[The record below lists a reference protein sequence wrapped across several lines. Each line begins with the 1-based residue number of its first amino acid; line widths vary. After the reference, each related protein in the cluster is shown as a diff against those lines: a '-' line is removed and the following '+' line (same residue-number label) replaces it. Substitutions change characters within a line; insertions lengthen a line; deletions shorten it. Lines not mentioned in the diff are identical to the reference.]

1 MDTRCGS
8 YTTQMRDDSKKR
20 ITDTGG
26 MRQEEAR
33 PVGKN
38 DASDASSEKKRLAEL
53 LEESEAERQALEE
66 ELAAERNILE
76 TFLENTPDSIY
87 FKDRDSRLVRVSAGL
102 LEDFGLATQNEAIG
116 KTDFEFFGPEHA
128 GKSFADEQEIMRTGK
143 PLLAMEER
151 EDRPDGTTTWA
162 SSSKMPL
169 RDGHGNVIGT
179 FGITRHT
186 TQRKLAEF
194 SLEDHSLRL
203 GRIMETQGEL
213 ERDDREINRVAM
225 LICQRSHEL
234 TTAEGAAILLREN
247 EVYNC
252 PAATGLLRDL
262 SPKESKKLER
272 LAEDACRAG
281 RSILYDGTTKASLG
295 RDIKSAVV
303 SPVRRGESAGGAIVV
318 ASGLPDTFGE
328 EDTNNLQLLSVLLS
342 SAVSHAAEVE
352 AFKRFQ
358 AIYDGAAIGIALV
371 NNQGRVFECNPAL
384 ATILG
389 RAPEELL
396 NESLNDLAFGED
408 VNADSAE
415 FSQLIN
421 GDRDFYRLEKRYY
434 AKNGDVVCGHLSVSL
449 VRDADG
455 NPQFAIE
462 MIEDIT
468 ARKRAEEELRLQAQM
483 SEHQALHDALTG
495 LPNRVLYFDRIEQ
508 ALLNAE
514 RDGGRF
520 AVMELDLD
528 RFKEINDTFG
538 HAAGDVV
545 LKEVSERLPS
555 CLRAS
560 DTVAR
565 LGGDE
570 FGILLPKQADP
581 SETIRLLNK
590 LSSSI
595 KQPIGVDGLPLK
607 IEGSIGIAYYP
618 DHGRTVEELMKRA
631 DTAMYKAKEAN
642 RAFEVYEQAA
652 DHQDP
657 MRVTLMDELRKAID
671 EHELVLYYQ
680 PKASLADGNVVSV
693 EALVRWNHPERG
705 FIPPDQFIPHARET
719 GLMKPLTLYVL
730 DEALHQV
737 HAWQEEGLEL
747 AVSVNLATR
756 NVIDVGFPD
765 DVAAVLEKWGVD
777 ASHLELE
784 ITESTMLEDPFRTK
798 IVFDRLH
805 AMGIK
810 LSIDDFGTGQS
821 SLAYLRQLPVDEI
834 KIDRSF
840 VLNMRESEDDA
851 VIVRST
857 IGLGRD
863 LGLHVIAEGVE
874 TEETWQQLADL
885 GCEQAQGYFLS
896 RPVSAQELRSWLEA
910 RGSRR
915 TRSS

>member
-1 MDTRCGS
+1 
-8 YTTQMRDDSKKR
+8 MRDDSETNT
-20 ITDTGG
+20 TDTGD
-26 MRQEEAR
+26 MRQDEAR
-33 PVGKN
+33 PPNQN
-38 DASDASSEKKRLAEL
+38 DAPDASSEKKPLAKL
-53 LEESEAERQALEE
+53 LEESEAVRRALEE

-76 TFLENTPDSIY
+76 TFLENTPDSVY
-87 FKDRDSRLVRVSAGL
+87 FKNLESRLVRVSAGL
-102 LEDFGLATQNEAIG
+102 LEDFDLANQDDAVG

-128 GKSFADEQEIMRTGK
+128 GKSFADEQEIMRTGRA
-143 PLLAMEER
+143 LLSMEER
-151 EDRPDGTTTWA
+151 EDRPDGSTTWA

-169 RDGHGNVIGT
+169 RDTHGNIIGT

-186 TQRKLAEF
+186 TQRKLTEF
-194 SLEDHSLRL
+194 ALEDHSLRL

-213 ERDDREINRVAM
+213 ERGDKEMTRVAM

-247 EVYNC
+247 EVYSC

-262 SPKESKKLER
+262 SPKGLKKLER
-272 LAEDACRAG
+272 LAEDACLAG
-281 RSILYDGTTKASLG
+281 RSIVYDEATTASLG
-295 RDIKSAVV
+295 RDIQSTVV
-303 SPVRRGESAGGAIVV
+303 SPVRRGESATGAIVV
-318 ASGLPDTFGE
+318 VSDLPDTFGE

-342 SAVSHAAEVE
+342 SAVSHTAEVE

-371 NNQGRVFECNPAL
+371 NNQGKVFECNPAL

-389 RAPEELL
+389 RSSEELL
-396 NESLNDLAFGED
+396 DASLNDLAFGED
-408 VNADSAE
+408 VDADAVQ
-415 FSQLIN
+415 FNQLIN
-421 GDRDFYRLEKRYY
+421 GERDFYRMEKRYY

-468 ARKRAEEELRLQAQM
+468 ARKHAEEELRRHAEM
-483 SEHQALHDALTG
+483 SEYQALHDALTD
-495 LPNRVLYFDRIEQ
+495 LPNRVLYCDRVEQ

-514 RDGGRF
+514 REGGRF
-520 AVMELDLD
+520 AVMLLDLD

-545 LKEVSERLPS
+545 LKEVSNRLHG

-560 DTVAR
+560 DTIAR

-570 FGILLPKQADP
+570 FGLLLLKQTDP
-581 SETIRLLNK
+581 SETISLLNK
-590 LSSSI
+590 LSSAIKEPISI
-595 KQPIGVDGLPLK
+595 DGLPLMV
-607 IEGSIGIAYYP
+607 EGSIGIAYHP
-618 DHGRTVEELMKRA
+618 DHGRTFEELMKRA
-631 DTAMYKAKEAN
+631 DAAMYKAKEAN
-642 RAFEVYEQAA
+642 RAFEVYEQAG
-652 DHQDP
+652 DYHDP
-657 MRVTLMDELRKAID
+657 LRVTLLEELRKAID

-705 FIPPDQFIPHARET
+705 LIPPDEFIPHALET
-719 GLMKPLTLYVL
+719 GLMKPLTIYVL
-730 DEALHQV
+730 DEAMRQV
-737 HAWQEEGLEL
+737 KAWQEEGLEL

-756 NVIDVGFPD
+756 NVIDVGFPN

-784 ITESTMLEDPFRTK
+784 ITESTMLEGPFRTK
-798 IVFDRLH
+798 VVFDRLH

-840 VLNMRESEDDA
+840 VLNMCESEDDA

-874 TEETWQQLADL
+874 TEEAWQQLTDL

-896 RPVSAQELRSWLEA
+896 RPVPAEELRSWLEA
-910 RGSRR
+910 RGSQ
-915 TRSS
+915 RSLSS